1 MKLKGPILAV
11 GASVVS
17 AMASSLCC
25 LVPIAALL
33 FGTGGFAAATLFA
46 KCRLPLLGA
55 TTVLLGLAWYLTYI
69 ARKQVPCECSPCSL
83 TRIAGKRNFLLWAAT
98 VFIIATATFPILFS
112 ALAGRVGLTPH
123 PVTITPGQERF
134 ALHAT
139 IPSMDCAACAIIIRM
154 KLYDMPG
161 VRNVAVT
168 FGNKSAEV
176 QYDPSQI
183 SSEQIISKINE
194 TGFRAESIK
203 LRRTQ

>member
-1 MKLKGPILAV
+1 MKLKRPTLAV

-33 FGTGGFAAATLFA
+33 FGTGGFAAASLFV
-46 KCRLPLLGA
+46 KWRLPLLGA
-55 TTVLLGLAWYLTYI
+55 TTVLLGLAWYLAYI
-69 ARKQVPCECSPCSL
+69 APQQMRCDRSPCSL
-83 TRIAGKRNFLLWAAT
+83 TRIAAKRNLLLWTAT

-123 PVTITPGQERF
+123 PATITHGQQSF
-134 ALHAT
+134 ALHAS

-161 VRNVAVT
+161 VRNVVVT
-168 FGNKSAEV
+168 FGTKSAEV

-194 TGFRAESIK
+194 TGFRAESIT